1 MIISLLLAA
10 SENNVIGK
18 DNDLPWNLPNDL
30 KFFKNIT
37 WGMPL
42 IMGRK
47 TFESFKKALKGRT
60 NIVITRQG
68 NWHNEC
74 VTVVKDLEEAWQE
87 AAKTDC
93 KEVFV
98 IGGGEIFKQTFALA
112 NKIYITRV
120 HSKVEGD
127 VFFPEIKTAEWNLVS
142 ERHMFKDE
150 QHEYDYTFQ
159 LWQRKAEN
167 GNQQPTN

>member
-18 DNDLPWNLPNDL
+18 NNDLPWNLPNDL
-30 KFFKNIT
+30 KYFKNIT

-60 NIVITRQG
+60 NIVVTRQ
-68 NWHNEC
+68 NDWHNEG
-74 VTVVKDLEEAWQE
+74 VTVVKDLQQAWQE
-87 AAKTDC
+87 AEKTDS

-98 IGGGEIFKQTFALA
+98 IGGGEIFRETFKQAD
-112 NKIYITRV
+112 KIYITRIHAEV
-120 HSKVEGD
+120 DGD
-127 VFFPEIKTAEWNLVS
+127 VFFPEIKTSEWQLVS
-142 ERHMFKDE
+142 EKPMQKDE
-150 QHEYDYTFQ
+150 QHAYDYTFQ
-159 LWQRKAEN
+159 LWARKGADN
-167 GNQQPTN
+167 AATI